1 MRMMIH
7 EVLGSR
13 DTIGRKLIQNIR
25 SYGIPDGSSEQIQR
39 PYNASACVKYPF
51 TGANY
56 LRLLAAGEEDPRWY
70 KLKDLQRFG
79 YRLRQE
85 YPVTELESWTHLSD
99 GMENAGAKL
108 EPYVN
113 ARYVLDL
120 PPGDAFSRDRW
131 DNYDKVVQLLQCAE
145 EKAGNRRFTYP
156 TGKEDMFYRLIH
168 ASAYELRREN
178 SIEADRILAAP
189 LMAYLTFK
197 TAGLSWDYE
206 KEPIFSKS
214 WLEEL
219 QGTEGPA
226 RLFRAMGK
234 ASSMLNR
241 LQSQV
246 LAQAKDY
253 CHEGKGEYFKD
264 LRVTLFYS
272 EAAELGKGVHN
283 EHFFPAGTYRQE
295 AAYELLAELLRVDKE
310 RWETGLGRHD
320 DRGRTKIS
328 LEYGNFQLQ
337 EAVINLGRLELAN
350 AITVSKALAER
361 LPMRAKEELA
371 DKDGMRLHLFRYD
384 RSLEENSQAVEKR
397 ADMLLAFL
405 DTCEDTVQE
414 IRREERHYLRE
425 YPERKAAMETR
436 APTYLYY
443 FNDLRE
449 LTEQRVAK
457 QALAVHYDDQ
467 IFPGARIGLPGEKG
481 KTYQKDGIIV
491 EMKWPVKTKLG
502 QLMYTQ
508 QEIEDFADL
517 ERFSI
522 AYREEGQAFSKN
534 RPVLRGDEA
543 MAYFIGHK
551 LEDAALATVP
561 NHDLTLETMVKMEF
575 RFDDQP
581 FYQIRYREGSGDLN
595 HKLPVGLPHLTD
607 AREDQRFQAAAHTWA
622 KYHNE
627 NRLDAC
633 TVLYSKSWVPVL
645 AQKNERS
652 LQHLP
657 IAEKQEDTQ
666 RPMAMGR

>member
-1 MRMMIH
+1 MMIH
-7 EVLGSR
+7 EVLESR
-13 DTIGRKLIQNIR
+13 DAIGRKIIQNIR

-39 PYNASACVKYPF
+39 PYNDSARVKYPF
-51 TGANY
+51 PGANY

-70 KLKDLQRFG
+70 RLKELQRFG

-99 GMENAGAKL
+99 GMENARVKF

-120 PPGDAFSRDRW
+120 PPGDAFSRDRGA
-131 DNYDKVVQLLQCAE
+131 NYDKVVQLLQCAE

-219 QGTEGPA
+219 QGSEGPA

-310 RWETGLGRHD
+310 RWESGLGRHD

-350 AITVSKALAER
+350 EITVSRAMAER
-361 LPMRAKEELA
+361 LPMKAREELN

-384 RSLEENSQAVEKR
+384 RSLEENSRAVERR
-397 ADMLLAFL
+397 ADTLRSFL
-405 DTCEDTVQE
+405 ETCADTVQE
-414 IRREERHYLRE
+414 IRREERRYLRE
-425 YPERKAAMETR
+425 YPERKAAMEKR

-443 FNDLRE
+443 FHGLDE
-449 LTEQRVAK
+449 LSEHRVAD
-457 QALAVHYDDQ
+457 QALAVHYNDRF
-467 IFPGARIGLPGEKG
+467 FPGARIGLPGEKG
-481 KTYQKDGIIV
+481 QDYQTGGIIV
-491 EMKWPVKTKLG
+491 ETKWPVKTKMG
-502 QLMYTQ
+502 QPVYTQ
-508 QEIEDFADL
+508 QEIADFADL

-534 RPVLRGDEA
+534 RPVVRGDEA
-543 MAYFIGHK
+543 MAYFVGHK

-561 NHDLTLETMVKMEF
+561 NHDPALETMVKMEF

-607 AREDQRFQAAAHTWA
+607 AREDQRFQAAVHTWA

-633 TVLYSKSWVPVL
+633 TILYSKSWVPVL
-645 AQKNERS
+645 ARKNERS
-652 LQHLP
+652 LQHLKKKK
-657 IAEKQEDTQ
+657 KQEDTQ
-666 RPMAMGR
+666 RTMAMGR

>member
-1 MRMMIH
+1 MIH
-7 EVLGSR
+7 EVLESR
-13 DTIGRKLIQNIR
+13 DAIGRKIIQNIR

-39 PYNASACVKYPF
+39 PYNDSARVKYPF

-99 GMENAGAKL
+99 GMENARAKL

-120 PPGDAFSRDRW
+120 PPGDAFSRDRGA
-131 DNYDKVVQLLQCAE
+131 NYDKVVQLLQCAE

-168 ASAYELRREN
+168 ASSYELRREN

-214 WLEEL
+214 WLEAL
-219 QGTEGPA
+219 QGAEGPA

-246 LAQAKDY
+246 LAQSKDY

-310 RWETGLGRHD
+310 RWETGLGR
-320 DRGRTKIS
+320 
-328 LEYGNFQLQ
+328 
-337 EAVINLGRLELAN
+337 
-350 AITVSKALAER
+350 
-361 LPMRAKEELA
+361 
-371 DKDGMRLHLFRYD
+371 
-384 RSLEENSQAVEKR
+384 
-397 ADMLLAFL
+397 
-405 DTCEDTVQE
+405 
-414 IRREERHYLRE
+414 
-425 YPERKAAMETR
+425 
-436 APTYLYY
+436 
-443 FNDLRE
+443 
-449 LTEQRVAK
+449 
-457 QALAVHYDDQ
+457 DQ
-467 IFPGARIGLPGEKG
+467 
-481 KTYQKDGIIV
+481 
-491 EMKWPVKTKLG
+491 
-502 QLMYTQ
+502 
-508 QEIEDFADL
+508 
-517 ERFSI
+517 S
-522 AYREEGQAFSKN
+522 GQA
-534 RPVLRGDEA
+534 GAGE
-543 MAYFIGHK
+543 
-551 LEDAALATVP
+551 
-561 NHDLTLETMVKMEF
+561 
-575 RFDDQP
+575 
-581 FYQIRYREGSGDLN
+581 
-595 HKLPVGLPHLTD
+595 
-607 AREDQRFQAAAHTWA
+607 
-622 KYHNE
+622 
-627 NRLDAC
+627 
-633 TVLYSKSWVPVL
+633 
-645 AQKNERS
+645 
-652 LQHLP
+652 
-657 IAEKQEDTQ
+657 
-666 RPMAMGR
+666 